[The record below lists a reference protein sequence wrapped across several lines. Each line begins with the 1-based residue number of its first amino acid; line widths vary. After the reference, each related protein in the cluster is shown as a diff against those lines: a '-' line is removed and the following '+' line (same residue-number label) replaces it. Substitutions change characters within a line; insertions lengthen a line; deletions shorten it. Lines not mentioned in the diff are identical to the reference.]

1 MEERKESD
9 YLITYFGDDL
19 YEKVQFFSND
29 NFKILL
35 LREEPLQIRV
45 VIFEKWNIY
54 HIIVEENLTMI
65 YHECPSILMKET
77 FEEKLCLHLIKLILS
92 IKPNS
97 AGKLIELIEKYGIS
111 FVGSSIEEK
120 NRNFLLLAQKSKESG
135 LILDTL
141 DFSLKAGTYIN
152 NNNLFKESVSVFIE
166 QNKFLNLFYYLGIF
180 SKKFPHY
187 FLENY
192 YDIFLDGFS
201 KCHDLIKDWKFLDM
215 IQIIAAI
222 DKILENHEIF
232 LKLVNES
239 FLNQLNSLGFR
250 TNFKENYLFYYFIN
264 KYSNKLKLKEHNT
277 IESLEVNKYEAFKNH
292 LLNLIFKLLNGFYPI
307 KYINLIETHLEVLG
321 IPSEKY
327 LTKFERYYQKI
338 KYIDKEFYIRKFGFF
353 KLLIKKNKIYK
364 SKIELKQVNNLIVVT
379 HDPNNLNNH
388 FYSEYLI
395 PHLGFFGE
403 KKNLIKPR
411 DIGLNFYLFKRLFNV
426 DWKKFPSITYF
437 NMKYWGKPANK
448 DIKSKQGLPL
458 LRYGIDYTHDVGLEF
473 LNNDDIII
481 IEWDITDNLVYGSQ
495 VIAYETHTLVPD
507 FRNHLFFDLKP
518 FDLCYCKRT
527 PKEIPEEKYRLME
540 VVTKCSFKDAI
551 NSVSKGVKFVEG
563 SYPLSLVQKVLKKE
577 LEPFKAI
584 QILEE
589 SPKKQYVPHF
599 YQFIYEFKE
608 FLFNTIIKEEEYLF
622 NYSEKFIYNNFD
634 MILNLLNL
642 KEAMSGI
649 QIPPNLILNFF
660 KTPQI
665 TKNALRIKVLNFLHE
680 YVKENLKK
688 KEIGSTH
695 IFKLE
700 KMKYTPFSIYYNEIL
715 NVRKDEFEQ
724 SSIPKQKDKNS
735 TSYDISKI
743 ARTYYGAKILEI
755 LHSEGKF
762 TVDQIIYNK
771 FKKIVQ
777 ELGMTLNT
785 IN

>member
-1 MEERKESD
+1 MEERKRSD

-19 YEKVQFFSND
+19 YEKVQNFSND

-45 VIFEKWNIY
+45 VIFEKTNIY
-54 HIIVEENLTMI
+54 HIIVEESLPKI
-65 YHECPSILMKET
+65 YHECPSILMNET
-77 FEEKLCLHLIKLILS
+77 FEGKLCIHLIKLILT
-92 IKPNS
+92 IKPNP
-97 AGKLIELIEKYGIS
+97 AGKLIDLIEKYGIS
-111 FVGSSIEEK
+111 FIDSSLGEK
-120 NRNFLLLAQKSKESG
+120 HKNFLLLAQKSKDSG

-141 DFSLKAGTYIN
+141 DFSLKAGSFIN
-152 NNNLFKESVSVFIE
+152 NNNLFKESVSVLIE
-166 QNKFLNLFYYLGIF
+166 QNKFLNFFYYLGIF

-192 YDIFLDGFS
+192 YEIFLDGFS

-222 DKILENHEIF
+222 DKILENYEIF
-232 LKLVNES
+232 LKLFNES
-239 FLNQLNSLGFR
+239 FLNQLNLLGSR
-250 TNFKENYLFYYFIN
+250 TNFKENYFFYYFMN
-264 KYSNKLKLKEHNT
+264 KYSNELKLKEHN
-277 IESLEVNKYEAFKNH
+277 IIGKLEVKKYEAFKNH
-292 LLNLIFKLLNGFYPI
+292 LLNLIFRLFNDFYLI
-307 KYINLIETHLEVLG
+307 KYINLIEAHLEVLG
-321 IPSEKY
+321 IPREKY
-327 LTKFERYYQKI
+327 LTKYERYYQKI

-353 KLLIKKNKIYK
+353 KLLIKKNKIHK

-388 FYSEYLI
+388 FYLEYLI

-403 KKNLIKPR
+403 KKGLIKPR

-426 DWKKFPSITYF
+426 DWKKYPSITYF
-437 NMKYWGKPANK
+437 NMKYWGKSANN

-458 LRYGIDYTHDVGLEF
+458 LRYGVDYTHDVGLEF

-481 IEWDITDNLVYGSQ
+481 VEWDLAGNLVYGSQ
-495 VIAYETHTLVPD
+495 VIAYETHILIPD

-518 FDLCYCKRT
+518 FDLCYCKKT
-527 PKEIPEEKYRLME
+527 PKEVTEEQCKIIE
-540 VVTKCSFKDAI
+540 VLTKCSFKDAI

-608 FLFNTIIKEEEYLF
+608 FLFNTILKEEEYLF
-622 NYSEKFIYNNFD
+622 NNNEKFIYINFD

-642 KEAMSGI
+642 KEAISGI
-649 QIPPNLILNFF
+649 QIPPNLILNLF

-665 TKNALRIKVLNFLHE
+665 TKNALRIKVLNILHE
-680 YVKENLKK
+680 YVKEILKK
-688 KEIGSTH
+688 KEIGSTY
-695 IFKLE
+695 IFNLE

-715 NVRKDEFEQ
+715 NIRKDEFEQ
-724 SSIPKQKDKNS
+724 SSIFKQKDKNS

-755 LHSEGKF
+755 LHSKGKF
-762 TVDQIIYNK
+762 TVEQIIYNK

-777 ELGMTLNT
+777 ELGITLNT